1 MIRKIPV
8 TLTKSEMDRILDIPN
23 ERTKSGLRNKTILSL
38 MWDSGARVSDITNL
52 KPGNINIKK
61 REILIKDGKCNVD
74 RHLTFSDLTGKLL
87 LRYLNQRPKG
97 QYFFCSEYP
106 CNNPDPKKKK
116 KSIGN
121 KLNRGYIF
129 GLIRNLA
136 KRAKIDKKIGCH
148 SIRHSFAL
156 DYYKRTHDLVTLQK
170 ILGHE
175 SLQSTQIYVYMNS
188 ADITAAS
195 EAYFKKRDGLDEDKN
210 IAEKIKEIEK
220 ELDRIEEMKKEL
232 ELLKTRV

>member
-61 REILIKDGKCNVD
+61 REILIKNGKGGVD
-74 RHLTFSDLTGKLL
+74 RNLTFSDLTGKLL
-87 LRYLNQRPKG
+87 LRYSNQRPKG
-97 QYFFCSEYP
+97 QYFFCSEYV
-106 CNNPDPKKKK
+106 CNDPDKKKK
-116 KSIGN
+116 HNIGN
-121 KLNRGYIF
+121 QLNRVYIF
-129 GLIRNLA
+129 SMIRKYA
-136 KRAKIDKKIGCH
+136 ARAGIDKKIGCH
-148 SIRHSFAL
+148 SLRHSFAL
-156 DYYKRTHDLVTLQK
+156 DYYKRTHDLMTLQRL
-170 ILGHE
+170 LGHE
-175 SLQSTQIYVYMNS
+175 SLQSTQIYCYMDNS
-188 ADITAAS
+188 DVMSAS
-195 EAYFKKRDGLDEDKN
+195 EAYYKKRDGLDEDKN

-232 ELLKTRV
+232 DLMKTRA